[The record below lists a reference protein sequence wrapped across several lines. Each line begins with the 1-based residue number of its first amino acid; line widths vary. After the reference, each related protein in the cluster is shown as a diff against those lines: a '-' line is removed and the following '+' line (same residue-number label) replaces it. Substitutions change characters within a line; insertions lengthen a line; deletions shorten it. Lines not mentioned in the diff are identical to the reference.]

1 MHSVES
7 WFLEQDIAKDTLKI
21 WQELINLMAEL
32 CLTPAGFIVQM
43 TEKGYQVVIA
53 NNSEENPYPA
63 GGVIPAETNIFCKKV
78 VEQNQPL
85 YVNNATHL
93 KEWRSNPEVSDD
105 HFNSYLGFPLLW
117 PSGKIFGT
125 ICVMD
130 FKITNYDDRYHRLL
144 AHFKE
149 MAERELKLLEQNIYI
164 KQLSIHDDLTGLLN
178 RRGLQNKI
186 SEHIKLASRHN
197 EDIAVCYYDLD
208 ELKKIN
214 DNHGHR
220 IGDEAIKIFAHALEE
235 SHRKTDITARL
246 SGDEFLAIVCIKHLD
261 ELKKIEERLQASLSA
276 CNVTVC
282 INYSLGKVI
291 IDNESLLETDIEK
304 VISQADKLMYS
315 NKRSKYAN

>member
-1 MHSVES
+1 MYSVES
-7 WFLEQDIAKDTLKI
+7 WFLEQDIAQDTLRI
-21 WQELINLMAEL
+21 WQELVNLMAEL
-32 CLTPAGFIVQM
+32 CHTPAGFIVQM
-43 TEKGYQVVIA
+43 TEEGYQVVIA
-53 NNSEENPYPA
+53 NRSEENPYPA
-63 GGVIPAETNIFCKKV
+63 GGVIPTETNIFCSKV
-78 VEQNQPL
+78 VEQNRPL

-105 HFNSYLGFPLLW
+105 HFNSYLGFPLHW

-186 SEHIKLASRHN
+186 SEHLKLASRHN

-214 DNHGHR
+214 DCHGHK
-220 IGDEAIKIFAHALEE
+220 IGDEAIKTFARALEE
-235 SHRKTDITARL
+235 SHRKTDITARFG
-246 SGDEFLAIVCIKHLD
+246 GDEFLAIVCIKHLD
-261 ELKKIEERLQASLSA
+261 ELTKINERLQKSLNCGNLSF
-276 CNVTVC
+276 C
-282 INYSLGKVI
+282 INYSIGKII
-291 IDNESLLETDIEK
+291 IDSKSLLSIDIEQ
-304 VISQADKLMYS
+304 VISQADKLMYA
-315 NKRSKYAN
+315 NKRSKHEN